1 LYSNY
6 RGEGLE
12 LHISP
17 VQNETEVFASRGI
30 KSTPEDLLKLLQ
42 NSSEDSI
49 SISGYLASDGFSYTA
64 TKKGNLIIIVLSN
77 RRHPISS
84 EIANSIESILESKD
98 YEIPLLR
105 KEFILNPNQLK
116 RFEGKYA
123 INANVSMPVFV
134 EKDSLFVMMG
144 PNKVHL
150 KA

>member
-1 LYSNY
+1 MYSNY

>member
-1 LYSNY
+1 M
-6 RGEGLE
+6 E